1 MAATQTTIDA
11 NTGQATVLPLTVGQL
26 PAGPISFNLEA
37 TFRSPIT
44 WMVVGAVAMVFV
56 MKWMRATNH

>member
-11 NTGQATVLPLTVGQL
+11 HTGQATVLPLAATQL
-26 PAGPISFNLEA
+26 PGPISFNLEA

-56 MKWMRATNH
+56 MKWMRANN